1 MTDNPNRRC
10 PKIDKAKKHLDY
22 NPTIHVDEGVGRY
35 LKFLKINN
43 GQLL

>member
-10 PKIDKAKKHLDY
+10 PNIEKAKRLLDY
-22 NPTIHVDEGVGRY
+22 NPSIYVDEGIGRY

-43 GQLL
+43 GNLK